1 MHMINTVQDRD
12 VLEFRVITRTTR
24 FWECVYKM
32 WSMCKREARY
42 PGYTAGGALRQKRTH
57 TWNDTSDSHVCYGPT
72 GQWTVTKGSRG
83 WTAALMKGAEG
94 HSQAYVT
101 YDNTCARTHIR
112 KRQCSTERALFGL
125 FIWTQEKGKG
135 LCISHCAQRG
145 SYTGPEP
152 RGRVTT
158 VTMCCGVCVR
168 RSFFRI
174 KCSLLVLPVCDTD
187 ISRKAEEQ
195 TMS

>member
-1 MHMINTVQDRD
+1 MLSNYKNNSFLRVCLQNVKHVQ
-12 VLEFRVITRTTR
+12 TRSQISWLHSWRSTET
-24 FWECVYKM
+24 E
-32 WSMCKREARY
+32 
-42 PGYTAGGALRQKRTH
+42 TH
-57 TWNDTSDSHVCYGPT
+57 THTSDSHVCYGPT

-83 WTAALMKGAEG
+83 WTAALMQGAEG

-152 RGRVTT
+152 RGRVTA

-174 KCSLLVLPVCDTD
+174 KCSLLVLLVCDTD